1 MPLPHPLS
9 HGASIYA
16 IGSYSPSLAECFGY
30 PTDLLTSLRAGT
42 SVCIHVGSAFRDDV
56 EKLAA
61 LLGIDP
67 LDPGQYHLDPA
78 RLDAAALEQADF
90 ATAESIERL
99 RDAGFSF
106 HFLLEPEW
114 L

>member
-1 MPLPHPLS
+1 MTPPQPPT

-16 IGSYSPSLAECFGY
+16 IGSYSPSLADCFGY

-42 SVCIHVGSAFRDDV
+42 SVCIQVGSALGDDV
-56 EKLAA
+56 EELAA

-67 LDPGQYHLDPA
+67 LDPSQHHLEPA

-106 HFLLEPEW
+106 HFLLEPEH